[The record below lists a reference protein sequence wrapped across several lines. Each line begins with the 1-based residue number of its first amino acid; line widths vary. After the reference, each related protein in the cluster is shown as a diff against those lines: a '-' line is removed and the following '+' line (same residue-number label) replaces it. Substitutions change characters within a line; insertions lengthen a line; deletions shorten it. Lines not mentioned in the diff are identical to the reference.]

1 MRLIPVALIFGVLLG
16 CVAGVRAST
25 LPSPSVTSPEAI
37 VIDGWTGNVLFARSA
52 NVERYPASTVKI
64 MTALLVMERRIPMK
78 RVVVVSPVA
87 ATYGGSTAGLYSG
100 ERMTVWNLLHGMLMP
115 SGNDAAIALAESVG
129 GSVQQFVAIMN
140 AEAARLHL
148 YHTRYLSPNGF
159 DAPGEVTTAHDL
171 ATLTRLAMLQPHFA
185 RVVRTK
191 SWSVRGPSGQ
201 VLHHWTN
208 LNRLLWSSGAVDGV
222 KTGTTPGAGAC
233 LVASARTD
241 GRWVIE
247 VNMGSTEAARFS
259 DGMALLTYG
268 FGLAS
273 KLPSAR

>member
-1 MRLIPVALIFGVLLG
+1 
-16 CVAGVRAST
+16 
-25 LPSPSVTSPEAI
+25 
-37 VIDGWTGNVLFARSA
+37 
-52 NVERYPASTVKI
+52 
-64 MTALLVMERRIPMK
+64 
-78 RVVVVSPVA
+78 
-87 ATYGGSTAGLYSG
+87 
-100 ERMTVWNLLHGMLMP
+100 
-115 SGNDAAIALAESVG
+115 
-129 GSVQQFVAIMN
+129 
-140 AEAARLHL
+140 
-148 YHTRYLSPNGF
+148 
-159 DAPGEVTTAHDL
+159 
-171 ATLTRLAMLQPHFA
+171 
-185 RVVRTK
+185 
-191 SWSVRGPSGQ
+191 